1 MKALII
7 NAQGRTDEAFAMAKH
22 ALQLD
27 MKSSICWHVYGL
39 LYRAA
44 KNYEEALKAY
54 KFALKLD
61 PDSWNILRDLAQ
73 IQIQLR
79 DYQGYIQT
87 RRDILKQRSTLR
99 QNWTA
104 LAVAY
109 HLAGDYAEAEKILT
123 TYEETLKSPPPR
135 SDIEHSEA
143 VLYKNTVIAESG
155 DTERALK
162 DLDKIMKTNL
172 DRTAVMELR
181 AQYLLKLNRLEEAE
195 KAYRAL
201 LDRNSENRL
210 YYDGL
215 EKSLGLDRSKE
226 EAWPQLIELYDSY
239 AEKSERY
246 DAPRRIPLD
255 FLSGRS
261 KYLHQRW

>member
-7 NAQGRTDEAFAMAKH
+7 NAQGRSEEAFAMAKH

-44 KNYEEALKAY
+44 KNYEESLKAY

-87 RRDILKQRSTLR
+87 RRDILRQRSTLR

-109 HLAGDYAEAEKILT
+109 HLAGDYAEAEKILS
-123 TYEETLKSPPPR
+123 TYESTLKSPPPR

-155 DTERALK
+155 DTERALQ
-162 DLDKIMKTNL
+162 DLEKIMKANL
-172 DRTAVMELR
+172 DRTAVMELK
-181 AQYLLKLNRLEEAE
+181 AEYLLKLGRMEEAQA
-195 KAYRAL
+195 AYRAL

-210 YYDGL
+210 YYECI
-215 EKSLGLDRSKE
+215 EKALQLDRSSE
-226 EAWPQLIELYDSY
+226 DSWPQLLDLYDSY

-255 FLSGRS
+255 FLTGE
-261 KYLHQRW
+261 